1 MKYIVESSKSV
12 DQASTDLQDAVK
24 RNGFGVLH
32 IYDLKQTL
40 QEKGAPIDQECRIL
54 EVCNPQKAR
63 DVLEADMSMNM
74 ALPCRI
80 SVYEQDGQTRI
91 GLISPKS
98 LLSLLSDSPELSA
111 LADEV
116 DTAIQRMIEEAK

>member
-1 MKYIVESSKSV
+1 VKYIVESSKSV

-98 LLSLLSDSPELSA
+98 LLSLLSESPELSA

>member
-1 MKYIVESSKSV
+1 VKYIVESSKSV

-98 LLSLLSDSPELSA
+98 LLSLLSELPELSA